1 MKSFPI
7 NYDGIFEI
15 ANVGVYRTTPDGKIV
30 YVNPFLVKL
39 LGYENIEE
47 LKKRNLENSSYYH
60 PEYERNKFKE
70 EIEKKG
76 YFIGTSAWK
85 TKDGRNVYVMEYAIK
100 VIDNKG
106 NVYYDGIVEDITE
119 LMESYQR
126 EKRLKEEWFKL
137 FNSVPESIIILSEN
151 QTILDANETTMKLL
165 GKDKSEIVGKKCYQL
180 FHNTSMP
187 PEGCPFIELM
197 KRGGNFQLNEMTMET
212 LDGRYLVTVAPYIL
226 PGESKRKFMHFA
238 KDVTI
243 IYKVQ
248 EKLINHLKQHNQILN
263 IINDIQRVLFRE
275 KNEEDIVN
283 MVCNKLARWEKLK
296 GSCLLLKKG
305 EDLKLI
311 ASHNCKVEE
320 EIKELLLKWNGQKSI
335 GVGDD
340 NPLIFPLK
348 INSKI
353 IGFFVVAVREDISK
367 EEYGLL
373 SSIAREIAF
382 SINAVRLEKEK
393 IVAYNELERTM
404 RELMEMVDGIRN
416 PLAVIQGIAEI
427 EVNEDTRKKILKE
440 VEKITEVMRRIDK
453 IYMREEML
461 KKFLSE
467 R

>member
-1 MKSFPI
+1 
-7 NYDGIFEI
+7 
-15 ANVGVYRTTPDGKIV
+15 
-30 YVNPFLVKL
+30 
-39 LGYENIEE
+39 
-47 LKKRNLENSSYYH
+47 
-60 PEYERNKFKE
+60 
-70 EIEKKG
+70 
-76 YFIGTSAWK
+76 
-85 TKDGRNVYVMEYAIK
+85 
-100 VIDNKG
+100 
-106 NVYYDGIVEDITE
+106 
-119 LMESYQR
+119 
-126 EKRLKEEWFKL
+126 
-137 FNSVPESIIILSEN
+137 
-151 QTILDANETTMKLL
+151 
-165 GKDKSEIVGKKCYQL
+165 
-180 FHNTSMP
+180 
-187 PEGCPFIELM
+187 
-197 KRGGNFQLNEMTMET
+197 
-212 LDGRYLVTVAPYIL
+212 
-226 PGESKRKFMHFA
+226 MHFA

-248 EKLINHLKQHNQILN
+248 EKLINYLKQYNQILK
-263 IINDIQRVLFRE
+263 IINDIQRILFRE
-275 KNEEDIVN
+275 KDEENIVN

-305 EDLKLI
+305 KDLKLI

-320 EIKELLLKWNGQKSI
+320 EIKELLLKWDGQKSI
-335 GVGDD
+335 SVEDG
-340 NPLIFPLK
+340 NFLIFPLK

-393 IVAYNELERTM
+393 MVAYNELERTM
-404 RELMEMVDGIRN
+404 RELTEMVDGIRN